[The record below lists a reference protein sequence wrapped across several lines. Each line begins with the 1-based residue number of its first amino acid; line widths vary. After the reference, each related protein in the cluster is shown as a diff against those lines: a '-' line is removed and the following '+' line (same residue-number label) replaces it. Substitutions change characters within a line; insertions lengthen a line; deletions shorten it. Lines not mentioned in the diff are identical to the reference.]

1 MKKRIVASDE
11 SFSSEEAFENNII
24 EELNGND
31 KEVVSPRKRLRSNA
45 QSEENGDGA
54 SMSDEEIYYDE
65 DDDLSNVIFGKFKP
79 DPFGLRSSRRSN
91 NEHDETELKVR
102 PQRSARRAKK
112 FEAHLQDYENKAPQ
126 DQSGLKRSRISEDS
140 DRYESP
146 EELSN
151 IHDRVSDQDEEG
163 GEYTSSESDASFVPN
178 NEMDVK
184 VSDDEMNGEPELQ
197 DAEQPDESELD
208 EDDLDLAPDHNRKP
222 PARNPTTRSTSSQR
236 KWDEPSS
243 EDDNKDSASSE
254 EKVSGLEDISLSDE
268 QARPMNVTPSKRKRE
283 ILSDDEDQDDEEP
296 VNSKRGSKRPRV
308 TGNDHDNSVASEGS
322 EKGEDVANS
331 TEEKEAMKG
340 DSSDNESIELESQ
353 AEEDGE
359 NDDDDDF
366 EVIHILIGP
375 LR

>member
-45 QSEENGDGA
+45 QSEENGEGA

-91 NEHDETELKVR
+91 NEHEETDLKAR

-112 FEAHLQDYENKAPQ
+112 FEAHLQDYESKAPP
-126 DQSGLKRSRISEDS
+126 DQSGLKRSRISEES
-140 DRYESP
+140 DGYESP

-151 IHDRVSDQDEEG
+151 IHDRVSDQDEED

-197 DAEQPDESELD
+197 DPEQPDESELD
-208 EDDLDLAPDHNRKP
+208 EDDLDLTPDHNRKP
-222 PARNPTTRSTSSQR
+222 PARNPTTRSSSSQR

-243 EDDNKDSASSE
+243 EDDDKDSASSE
-254 EKVSGLEDISLSDE
+254 EKASGLEDISLSDE
-268 QARPMNVTPSKRKRE
+268 QARPQNVTPSKRKRE
-283 ILSDDEDQDDEEP
+283 ILSDDEDQEEP

-353 AEEDGE
+353 AEEDSE
-359 NDDDDDF
+359 NDDDDF
-366 EVIHILIGP
+366 EVIHIAIDP